1 MAKIKG
7 VCKNYD
13 GCNKADNKEIQEVER
28 TAKFVCEE
36 CGKPL
41 QELKG
46 GKSKGGSKGP
56 KPLVYAIIAVATL
69 SILGGAGFGIYKLL
83 TKEGTETTVTISPE
97 NPTVL
102 VGETVK
108 LTAKAEPEIK
118 KWNWTSGDESV
129 ATVNDRG
136 VVTGV
141 SEGSVTITVVADDK
155 RKASESVSVTVQ
167 PGIQQGVPVESIA
180 LNKSTLTLKENQS
193 ETLASTVLPENAT
206 NKNVEWSSSDDAIA
220 KVENGTVTAVKKG
233 QAVITAKSIDGSEKS
248 AVCNVTVDGGTLPPT
263 PPTQPLTYS
272 CGDYK
277 GETSS
282 NGKAQGLGTFTY
294 KARTLIDDAKM
305 IYAERGDYIT
315 GTFRDDK
322 IVSVRLYDSGG
333 NLKQTI
339 IPQQPASICR

>member
-206 NKNVEWSSSDDAIA
+206 NKKVEWSSSDDAIA

-248 AVCNVTVDGGTLPPT
+248 VVCNVSVTDT
-263 PPTQPLTYS
+263 PPPPPPPTYS
-272 CGDYK
+272 CGEYK
-277 GETSS
+277 GETS
-282 NGKAQGLGTFTY
+282 NRKAQGLGTFIYTS
-294 KARTLIDDAKM
+294 RTLIDDVKM

-333 NLKQTI
+333 NLKQTV